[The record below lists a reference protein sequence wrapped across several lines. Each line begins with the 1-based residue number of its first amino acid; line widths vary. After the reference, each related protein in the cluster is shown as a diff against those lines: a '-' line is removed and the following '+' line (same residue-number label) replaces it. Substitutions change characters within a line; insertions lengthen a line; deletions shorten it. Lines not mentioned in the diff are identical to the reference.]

1 MNIDITLA
9 TLEEIQA
16 RVLAGEHFTEEEYI
30 QVINKYRGDRRSA
43 SVTAAKSRAP
53 KQAVDFDLLGDIN
66 AAMGK

>member
-1 MNIDITLA
+1 MNLDVTLA

-43 SVTAAKSRAP
+43 SVTSAKSRAP